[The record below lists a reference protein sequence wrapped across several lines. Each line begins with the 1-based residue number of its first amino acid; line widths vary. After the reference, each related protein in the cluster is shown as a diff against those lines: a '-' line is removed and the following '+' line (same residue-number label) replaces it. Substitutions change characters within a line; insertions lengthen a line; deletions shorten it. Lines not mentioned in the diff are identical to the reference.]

1 MHAQQPVQRW
11 PLIAA
16 LIALLAGPLAGLAL
30 DVAPAHAAPSADP
43 SKEIVYIDRDGVI
56 RVLDTQGSPLVQWF
70 SPTGDWNLVDLGD
83 VNADGDLEIVAI
95 GVDGSNTKVAV
106 FDPVIASGVV
116 DPNKKING
124 IPWDTLYETTAP
136 GIPGIILSDD
146 FDSGIPGDELLYSY
160 RDGAR
165 VSHTIV
171 LNADPAGL
179 VNGKPNGRLWKQHIE
194 YIDPEIGR
202 EWRFA
207 DSGNINGV
215 GSAEAV
221 LVDSKSS
228 LTRFDVFDMD
238 KGFLRI
244 DGKNSSSDNI
254 RKVAV
259 GEIIPVENST
269 EEIAEIRST
278 KPGSE
283 SLRVYKWK
291 PADAELSTDEGYAFS
306 PQPEYVFL
314 ADISGN
320 GDQEVFFLRKNSL
333 EDGSRLIMVNEWGD
347 DQKTLGDIEIS
358 LNDIEGGKDDA
369 FKIGGGGDIDGD
381 GRDEVIIASDSR
393 IVVFTE
399 PQRTMAANSR
409 VDYVLPTNNDVIKV
423 GDLDAKGFIE
433 GVMFGTDKSL
443 VEAAVPTGTRGGSET
458 VRVTNLTSNVPINFS
473 VIAGLP
479 AWLTVTPTAGATPT
493 NLTFTFDAT
502 NLDVGVY
509 QATVQL
515 TSNEQVINK
524 PYSIS
529 VVLTVE
535 PAALSFA
542 PGAASFVYFP
552 CPPTATITDT
562 PVITNFTPM
571 SMDIEIGGTQGLTFQ
586 AVILPVPDAGAA
598 GAGDLPGR
606 ITGGEIKDGAML
618 LYDDLGNSLR
628 IDSAAAASI
637 SAGDV
642 ITWPNN
648 VPWIVS
654 ATATT
659 NTVPSTLSLTV
670 KPQVDKAPFD
680 YRQAVMVFV
689 ADTRAGSPPD
699 NVKILPITMMC
710 AQDKVML
717 PNINR

>member
-1 MHAQQPVQRW
+1 MHPQQPVQRW

-16 LIALLAGPLAGLAL
+16 LIALLAGPLASLAL
-30 DVAPAHAAPSADP
+30 NVAPAHAAPSADP
-43 SKEIVYIDRDGVI
+43 SEEIVYIDREGVI

-83 VNADGDLEIVAI
+83 VNDDGDLEIVAI
-95 GVDGSNTKVAV
+95 GEDGSNTKVAV
-106 FDPVIASGVV
+106 FDPVIASGAV
-116 DPNKKING
+116 DPNRKING
-124 IPWDTLYETTAP
+124 IPWATLYETTAP

-146 FDSGIPGDELLYSY
+146 FDSGIRGDELLYSY
-160 RDGAR
+160 RDGAN

-179 VNGKPNGRLWKQHIE
+179 VNGKPNGRLWKKHIE
-194 YIDPEIGR
+194 YIDPEVGR
-202 EWRFA
+202 DWRFA
-207 DSGNINGV
+207 DSGNINGI

-221 LVDSKSS
+221 LVDSKNA

-244 DGKNSSSDNI
+244 DGKNSSSDSL

-259 GEIIPVENST
+259 GEIIPVENT
-269 EEIAEIRST
+269 TDEIAEIRST

-283 SLRVYKWK
+283 SLKVYKWK
-291 PADAELSTDEGYAFS
+291 PADAELSTDEGIPFS

-320 GDQEVFFLRKNSL
+320 GDKEVLFLRKNSL
-333 EDGSRLIMVNEWGD
+333 EDGARLIMVNEWGD
-347 DQKTLGDIEIS
+347 DQKTLGEIEIS
-358 LNDIEGGKDDA
+358 LQDIEGGKDDA

-381 GRDEVIIASDSR
+381 GRDEIIIASDSR

-423 GDLDAKGFIE
+423 GDLDVKGFIE

-443 VEAAVPTGTRGGSET
+443 VEAAVPTGTRGGSQT
-458 VRVTNLTSNVPINFS
+458 VSVTNITSNDAINFS
-473 VIAGLP
+473 VVQGLP
-479 AWLTVTPTAGATPT
+479 AWLTVTPMFGATPT
-493 NLTFTFDAT
+493 NLTFAFDAT
-502 NLDVGVY
+502 NLAVGVY
-509 QATVQL
+509 QTTVQL

-524 PYSIS
+524 PYPIN

-535 PAALSFA
+535 PAALALA
-542 PGAASFVYFP
+542 PSAASFIYFP
-552 CPPTATITDT
+552 CPPTVTINGTS
-562 PVITNFTPM
+562 VITSFTPL

-586 AVILPVPDAGAA
+586 AVILPVPDVDAA
-598 GAGDLPGR
+598 GAGGLPGR

-618 LYDDLGNSLR
+618 LYDDLGNNLR
-628 IDSAAAASI
+628 IDSAAAANI
-637 SAGDV
+637 SVGDV
-642 ITWPNN
+642 ITWPND
-648 VPWIVS
+648 VPWIVA

-659 NTVPSTLSLTV
+659 TTVPSTLSLTV

-699 NVKILPITMMC
+699 NVTILPISMMC
-710 AQDKVML
+710 AQDRVML
-717 PNINR
+717 PNISR